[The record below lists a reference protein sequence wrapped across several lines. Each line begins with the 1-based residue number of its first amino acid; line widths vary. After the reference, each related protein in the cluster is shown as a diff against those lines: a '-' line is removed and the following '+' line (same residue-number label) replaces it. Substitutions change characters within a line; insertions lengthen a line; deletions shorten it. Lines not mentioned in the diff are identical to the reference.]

1 MYQYVKQHCNHDF
14 KNRIT
19 IANVEFD
26 CSTEKISSM
35 EFSMERPKIN
45 GKACVYRG
53 FRKNKKKFHRLLNGT
68 PMELSMELLIYYQC
82 FKWSQIQLQKL
93 LSLL

>member
-53 FRKNKKKFHRLLNGT
+53 FRKNKKNSIGF
-68 PMELSMELLIYYQC
+68 SMERQWN
-82 FKWSQIQLQKL
+82 FQWNF
-93 LSLL
+93 